1 VPQSLESLSFPLR
14 QAVDLLRAAPS
25 RYAAVL
31 MDLQMPELDGFEATR
46 IIRETLGLSGLP
58 IIAMTA
64 HALESER
71 QQCLAVGMN
80 DHLAKPIDP
89 PALLA
94 VLTRWLA
101 PHGNAPD
108 ADPAAIPPAP
118 GADPDADPDP
128 GFPATLP
135 GIDLPDVLRRLSGK
149 QELLLQLL
157 RAFSENKAGVLETLR
172 ASLAAGDLPGASRTA
187 HSLRG
192 VAATLSMTSVTA
204 AAQTLE
210 QVLKREQREEIEPC
224 LGTLAAALSPVLA
237 GLKRLPP

>member
-1 VPQSLESLSFPLR
+1 
-14 QAVDLLRAAPS
+14 
-25 RYAAVL
+25 
-31 MDLQMPELDGFEATR
+31 
-46 IIRETLGLSGLP
+46 LGLSGLP

-94 VLTRWLA
+94 ALTRWLA
-101 PHGNAPD
+101 PHGNAP
-108 ADPAAIPPAP
+108 AAGPAAIPPAP
-118 GADPDADPDP
+118 GAAPDP
-128 GFPATLP
+128 EFPATLP

-157 RAFSENKAGVLETLR
+157 RAFSENEAGVLETLR
-172 ASLAAGDLPGASRTA
+172 ASLAAGDLPGACRTA

-192 VAATLSMTSVTA
+192 VAATLSMTNVA
-204 AAQTLE
+204 AAAETLE
-210 QVLKREQREEIEPC
+210 QALKRKQREEIEPC

-237 GLKRLPP
+237 GLKRLPPKPTPTLAAVPPDRPRLER